1 MRQACQNQDTRDA
14 ILDAVGRLLERYGYR
29 KMTVDDIA
37 HEAGI
42 GKGTAYLHFPSK
54 EEMALGWID
63 RGNQWLLAD
72 LRAIAVSPESPAERI
87 RLMLLRRVMY
97 RFDGV
102 QQFAQSL
109 DELYAAMRPHFLA
122 RRNCYHDAEAQVF
135 ADVLAEGR
143 SLGDLAHGDDHA
155 TARMLLMATNSL
167 LPYSLSPA
175 ELGQRDEIEAKA
187 LAMADML
194 LTGLLHRRIE

>member
-1 MRQACQNQDTRDA
+1 MRQACQNQDMRDA

-29 KMTVDDIA
+29 KMTVEDIA
-37 HEAGI
+37 HDAGI
-42 GKGTAYLHFPSK
+42 GKGTAYLYFPSK

-63 RGNQWLLAD
+63 RANEWLLAD
-72 LRAIAVSPESPAERI
+72 LREIAGLTDPPAERV
-87 RLMLLRRVMY
+87 RLMLVKRVMY

-102 QQFAQSL
+102 QRFAQSL
-109 DELYAAMRPHFLA
+109 DELYSAMRPLFLA

-135 ADVLAEGR
+135 ADVLSKGR
-143 SLGDLAHGDDHA
+143 STGDFALGNDYA
-155 TARMLLMATNSL
+155 TSRMLLMATNSL

-175 ELGQRDEIEAKA
+175 ELGQRDEIESKT

-194 LTGLLHRRIE
+194 LTGLLHRRTE